1 MGSGARERKSR
12 GRGAEQT
19 RIKSAAVALRNS
31 AASLLFVSSVAAC
44 ERAPEPAPP
53 IRVAAAAD
61 LSAAFEELG
70 RKFEE
75 ERGQKV
81 TFSFGASGLLAKQ
94 LREGAPFDL
103 FAAANASFVDQ
114 AVSAGACD
122 GSTKAPYARGHLAV
136 WSKRGSVAPAV
147 RLEDLA
153 DPRFRKISIANP
165 EHAPYGK
172 AAKEALISAGIW
184 EQVKG
189 RLVFGENVRQALE
202 LAATGNAEVAVVA
215 LSLVK
220 NDHEGT
226 FFAVNQSQH
235 RPIEQALAVC
245 SRGSNLAGGKLFAEY
260 VNSPAGREVLGR
272 YGLGPPGEPTR
283 K

>member
-1 MGSGARERKSR
+1 
-12 GRGAEQT
+12 
-19 RIKSAAVALRNS
+19 
-31 AASLLFVSSVAAC
+31 LLIASSVAAC
-44 ERAPEPAPP
+44 ERAPDPAPP

-70 RKFEE
+70 RRFEE
-75 ERGQKV
+75 DRGQTV

-122 GSTKAPYARGHLAV
+122 GSTKAAYARGHLAV
-136 WSKRGSVAPAV
+136 WSRKGSLAPA
-147 RLEDLA
+147 RSLEDLA
-153 DPRFRKISIANP
+153 DPRFKKISIANP
-165 EHAPYGK
+165 EHAPYGR

-184 EQVKG
+184 EEIEDRV
-189 RLVFGENVRQALE
+189 VFGENVRQALE

-220 NDHEGT
+220 NGREGT
-226 FFAVNQSQH
+226 FFTVNESKH
-235 RPIEQALAVC
+235 RPIEQALVVC
-245 SRGSNLAGGKLFAEY
+245 TRGSNAAGGKLFAEY
-260 VNSPAGREVLGR
+260 VNSPTGREVLAR
-272 YGLGPPGEPTR
+272 YGLGPPGEPSR